1 MTATL
6 EKWGLAVANDGYV
19 VLTEEPRIYY
29 GQICTMEEE
38 MFTSP
43 NGGCRTADIVSIDIE
58 YTPIYGV
65 QTPSC
70 TLQGNSI
77 TIHTVGGDTISV
89 CGRNTFFE
97 LRSENMYKHEADG
110 DRAILVKFESLREF
124 ADIFERMV
132 PNIASQF
139 KYDVLLDRPTIH
151 TSVLVGNATERKE
164 EGFIAISDSI
174 LPCWYLYVEGVFE
187 MYANYRKKIPRTLLT
202 EYMQLLS
209 NRCVNPFR
217 DWLESLEWD
226 GTERV
231 DRLWRWMFGA
241 TSDGRLELDD
251 EDEYLSAVAWDW
263 LSGAVARQYEDVQL
277 DLVPVFIGDPG
288 IGKTT
293 LIQALLPERV
303 SSTDLDFA
311 DLKSFFD
318 TTRGKVLIELGEGAV
333 FDTQSPEKLK
343 SFISLKSDI
352 YRRPYDRF
360 ESERSRHW
368 VLFVTSNR
376 RMLLNDATGNR
387 RFYPIYCDS
396 EQTINRCDV
405 MDPAERAHY
414 FEQVWAEAAAR
425 VRDLG
430 YHPTHYARNIKALSK
445 AVQQTAE
452 FENPY
457 LTMIVSALEPL
468 KPGFKINRDGICQ
481 MAFAKNEVDC
491 SSKEQY
497 AIKTWID
504 TRVGNGREWVR
515 CNPTMVLG
523 RDGESVKS
531 RGFEKMLID

>member
-1 MTATL
+1 MNITW
-6 EKWGLAVANDGYV
+6 EKWGLSVANDGYV
-19 VLTEEPRIYY
+19 VLTKEPRIYF
-29 GQICTMEEE
+29 GQIRTIEEE
-38 MFTSP
+38 RFTSP
-43 NGGCRTADIVSIDIE
+43 NGGCKTSDIVSIDVE

-65 QTPSC
+65 QTSSC
-70 TLQGNSI
+70 ALQGNSI
-77 TIHTVGGDTISV
+77 TIYTVGGESITVS
-89 CGRNTFFE
+89 GRNTFFE
-97 LRSENMYKHEADG
+97 LNSDKMYKHDVDG
-110 DRAILVKFESLREF
+110 ERAVLMQFESLSEF
-124 ADIFERMV
+124 AYIIELMV
-132 PNIASQF
+132 PDIASKF
-139 KYDVLLDRPTIH
+139 KYDVLLDRPTVH
-151 TSVLVGNATERKE
+151 TSVLVGNASERKE
-164 EGFIAISDSI
+164 EGFIAISDNI
-174 LPCWYLYVEGVFE
+174 LPCWYLYVEGVFAN
-187 MYANYRKKIPRTLLT
+187 YANYRRKIPRTLLT

-209 NRCVNPFR
+209 NRFVNPFR

-226 GTERV
+226 GEERV

-333 FDTQSPEKLK
+333 FDSQSPEKLK

-414 FEQVWAEAAAR
+414 FEQVWAEALAR

-430 YHPTHYARNIKALSK
+430 GHPTHYARNIKALSK

-457 LTMIVSALEPL
+457 LMMIDSALEPL
-468 KPGFKINRDGICQ
+468 KAGYKVNRDGICQ
-481 MAFAKNEVDC
+481 IAFGKNEVDC
-491 SSKEQY
+491 SGKEQY

-504 TRVGNGREWVR
+504 TRVGVGREWVR
-515 CNPTMVLG
+515 CNPTTVLG
-523 RDGESVKS
+523 RDRQSVKS
-531 RGFEKMLID
+531 RGFEKTLT

>member
-1 MTATL
+1 MTIQWS
-6 EKWGLAVANDGYV
+6 EYGLSVAADNYV

-29 GQICTMEEE
+29 GQIRTMEEE

-58 YTPIYGV
+58 YTPIYGM

-77 TIHTVGGDTISV
+77 TIHTVSGETISV
-89 CGRNTFFE
+89 SGRNTFYE
-97 LRSENMYKHEADG
+97 IRSEQMLKHDYEDE
-110 DRAILVKFESLREF
+110 RAVLVQFESLSEF
-124 ADIFERMV
+124 AYVFECMV
-132 PNIASQF
+132 PNIASKF
-139 KYDVLLDRPTIH
+139 KYDVLLDRATVH

-174 LPCWYLYVEGVFE
+174 LPCWYLYVEGIFAT
-187 MYANYRKKIPRTLLT
+187 YANYKKKIPRTLLM

-209 NRCVNPFR
+209 NRFVNPFR

-226 GTERV
+226 GVGRV
-231 DRLWRWMFGA
+231 DCLWRWMFGA

-343 SFISLKSDI
+343 SFISLKTDI

-405 MDPAERAHY
+405 MDPAERAQY
-414 FEQVWAEAAAR
+414 FKQVWAEVAAR
-425 VRDLG
+425 VKDLG

-457 LTMIVSALEPL
+457 LMMIDTALEPL
-468 KPGFKINRDGICQ
+468 KAGYKINRDGVCQ
-481 MAFAKNEVDC
+481 IAFGKNEVDC
-491 SSKEQY
+491 SGKEQF

-504 TRVGNGREWVR
+504 TRVGVGREWER
-515 CNPTMVLG
+515 CNATMCLG
-523 RDGESVKS
+523 RDGMSVKS
-531 RGFEKMLID
+531 RGFEKKLI